1 MSPFGLIHVNGER
14 KIPRQQIKRSQLP
27 NYGAGAAQRARV
39 TRGLLLT
46 TRPIFFHKK
55 TLLIDDLSRPH
66 CFIIS
71 LFSPIKTAPHALI
84 NFDWNDNISQVTCF

>member
-46 TRPIFFHKK
+46 TRPIFSTKK
-55 TLLIDDLSRPH
+55 LSSLTICHVRIVSLLVYFLR
-66 CFIIS
+66 
-71 LFSPIKTAPHALI
+71 
-84 NFDWNDNISQVTCF
+84 